1 MLDAHGRPKSPD
13 QQSTGNEEENN
24 SEGNPQSSHG
34 KIINLSVYLLTD
46 VTQSPS
52 PNLPHK
58 GRYFESRFVIVEFFV
73 SMRPNPDLTPD
84 FLAGKTPADGSATR
98 PFPKKEGEYA
108 HKSSYFENTYP

>member
-1 MLDAHGRPKSPD
+1 MLRRSRLPTSPIKV
-13 QQSTGNEEENN
+13 SILKTG
-24 SEGNPQSSHG
+24 
-34 KIINLSVYLLTD
+34 YM
-46 VTQSPS
+46 
-52 PNLPHK
+52 
-58 GRYFESRFVIVEFFV
+58 IVEFFA